1 MTGDGPH
8 DNIDNLEK
16 RLKDAR
22 ADYRAEYEPDPA
34 QVKSMSDG
42 ARAGVEL
49 VGAVL
54 GGGLIGF
61 GIDHFCGTSPFGF
74 LGFLIL
80 GVITGFY
87 NVYKITANAGTG
99 VGFKELHERKK
110 TAKQAPETPNLGD
123 KS

>member
-1 MTGDGPH
+1 MSG
-8 DNIDNLEK
+8 DNLDNLVK
-16 RLKDAR
+16 RLNEAKD
-22 ADYRAEYEPDPA
+22 DYRALYDPDAA

-61 GIDHFCGTSPFGF
+61 GLDKLFDTTPACFI
-74 LGFLIL
+74 GFLIL

-87 NVYKITANAGTG
+87 NVYKITNNIGTG
-99 VGFKELHERKK
+99 IGFKQLHDRKK
-110 TAKQAPETPNLGD
+110 TAKQPPETTNLD
-123 KS
+123 TDRN